1 MFIRIGFERLEVAK
15 HPILKEAN
23 RMNSHKHARL
33 TYARRLEMV
42 QQMTEMNWSAGEAAS
57 AHGVTPAT
65 ARKWLGRYLAG
76 GDAALVD
83 ASSRPARS
91 CRPSSGTSW

>member
-1 MFIRIGFERLEVAK
+1 LYPVFIRVGFERLEVAK
-15 HPILKEAN
+15 HPILKEAS

-42 QQMTEMNWSAGEAAS
+42 QQMTEMSWSAGEAAA

-65 ARKWLGRYLAG
+65 ARKWLGRYLA
-76 GDAALVD
+76 
-83 ASSRPARS
+83 
-91 CRPSSGTSW
+91 